1 LAAISE
7 PHGINQNVLVTLH
20 NMVGLQLL
28 HLYIFTQK
36 SKMAAAIGGYFL
48 KNLKKTISQ
57 HIIQHSCKIPTAK
70 LMIVFKVKEFNE
82 DILYT
87 M

>member
-28 HLYIFTQK
+28 HLYIVTQK

-48 KNLKKTISQ
+48 KNFKKKQYLSLLYNIA
-57 HIIQHSCKIPTAK
+57 AK
-70 LMIVFKVKEFNE
+70 FQRQNS
-82 DILYT
+82 
-87 M
+87 